1 MHESFNCIPRG
12 LLPVPRRKFAFVTG
26 DHMKRILVLSIALA
40 SISGASVSGLAFAQ
54 SSTER
59 TTTAPPAVS
68 SPSNAAKTTA
78 APVAGANSFTEKEAM
93 KRLEDHGY
101 SQVNSLTKDDKSI
114 WHAKAMKAGRS
125 TMVSLDYQGNITEN

>member
-1 MHESFNCIPRG
+1 
-12 LLPVPRRKFAFVTG
+12 
-26 DHMKRILVLSIALA
+26 MKRILVLSIALA
-40 SISGASVSGLAFAQ
+40 SMSGLAFAQ
-54 SSTER
+54 SSTTER
-59 TTTAPPAVS
+59 TTTTPPAVS
-68 SPSNAAKTTA
+68 NPSNAAKTTA

-125 TMVSLDYQGNITEN
+125 TMVTLDYQGNITEN